1 MLYGM
6 NLVDINTTDLP
17 VLSPL
22 HTHTHTHT
30 HRIGFP
36 MMLITT
42 LTASVY
48 LIICHQAIQWNTED
62 ARECV
67 ARKTSSLA
75 LSLV

>member
-22 HTHTHTHT
+22 HTHT